1 MRPSMGG
8 WTPAERGLGQSF
20 LAGHGRI
27 CTDNLKLRVLALKL
41 IELRV
46 CNTVPGKLDCQ
57 KTKAPNPLR
66 SLHTK
71 YMPQVFTET

>member
-1 MRPSMGG
+1 
-8 WTPAERGLGQSF
+8 
-20 LAGHGRI
+20 
-27 CTDNLKLRVLALKL
+27 
-41 IELRV
+41 
-46 CNTVPGKLDCQ
+46 VPGKLDCQ